1 MRIGEVELEEVKPH
15 LRGGRAENHLG
26 KTTPSS
32 PDLDSNLDLPVLSS
46 RAQHDKRVSQLRH
59 RGGFHL
65 VCGVTVVHVTV
76 AQGLL
81 RGVAVT
87 SRASGGT
94 YYRFQGIAYAKP
106 PVGELRFKVVPAPQD
121 PDSWNGTKDA
131 LSEGASCP
139 QSGKSQEDCLYLNVY
154 SPQLP
159 ESTESSLK
167 PVMVWIHGGGFIKGS
182 GTTKGFGPD
191 YLVDEG
197 IVVVT
202 INYRLGVIGFLSLE
216 GTDVASNVGL
226 KDQAAALR
234 WVKQNIAKFG
244 GDPDN
249 VTIFGQSAGGA
260 SVNYQILSPLSA
272 GLFTRAIS
280 ESGSVFNPW
289 SYMSDPRERAFRMGQ
304 ALGYTGDDDQALVDF
319 LRTLTA
325 DELIA
330 AQGKALSQEIA
341 TSMDIVYL
349 NTGEK
354 LEGSSNWNVWKFQI
368 KVILQ
373 SMGLYGVVDGS
384 EQKLVETA
392 TNYADWI
399 SKDGKAQGI
408 IVTHLNEKTLSETLW
423 QVSQGCESEPSSWE
437 PDEGTLEW
445 NPWRA
450 PKLWMLAGVS
460 NWRQRKTLPHAFCE
474 SQRQND
480 RTLIL
485 WERSEF
491 RGESLVG
498 RKPWFPARPEKN
510 GGEEY
515 PFVATAESSVSS
527 GDVVFLPDEPIKM
540 MQSGQFNKVPYIIG
554 ANSEEYRESATYV
567 PLDLGLKRGSEKS
580 LQIAE
585 KIRQFYFGDHNMSTS
600 TVPQFCDMET
610 DIMFVKGIYKTS
622 TEFVAHSDVPLYNYQ
637 FCYDGRLGVSRVHGS
652 NSTIYGPSHTDELSY
667 IFYYTAVTTPFPENS
682 TEMITLRRM
691 VSIWTNFAKTGNP
704 SAGLDV
710 LWRPNTVDD
719 HFYLKIDA
727 DLSLEKDLEKE
738 RMAFWDEIYNSV
750 GK

>member
-1 MRIGEVELEEVKPH
+1 MASLVLTH
-15 LRGGRAENHLG
+15 
-26 KTTPSS
+26 SS
-32 PDLDSNLDLPVLSS
+32 QQTL
-46 RAQHDKRVSQLRH
+46 
-59 RGGFHL
+59 
-65 VCGVTVVHVTV
+65 
-76 AQGLL
+76 
-81 RGVAVT
+81 
-87 SRASGGT
+87 
-94 YYRFQGIAYAKP
+94 
-106 PVGELRFKVVPAPQD
+106 
-121 PDSWNGTKDA
+121 
-131 LSEGASCP
+131 
-139 QSGKSQEDCLYLNVY
+139 
-154 SPQLP
+154 LP

-330 AQGKALSQEIA
+330 AQGKALSQE
-341 TSMDIVYL
+341 
-349 NTGEK
+349 
-354 LEGSSNWNVWKFQI
+354 
-368 KVILQ
+368 
-373 SMGLYGVVDGS
+373 
-384 EQKLVETA
+384 
-392 TNYADWI
+392 
-399 SKDGKAQGI
+399 
-408 IVTHLNEKTLSETLW
+408 
-423 QVSQGCESEPSSWE
+423 
-437 PDEGTLEW
+437 
-445 NPWRA
+445 
-450 PKLWMLAGVS
+450 
-460 NWRQRKTLPHAFCE
+460 
-474 SQRQND
+474 
-480 RTLIL
+480 
-485 WERSEF
+485 
-491 RGESLVG
+491 
-498 RKPWFPARPEKN
+498 EKN

-554 ANSEEYRESATYV
+554 ANSEEYRESATSLNNTPSSWTSLSKSFERYV
-567 PLDLGLKRGSEKS
+567 PLDLGLKRGSEQS

-585 KIRQFYFGDHNMSTS
+585 KIRQFYFGGHNMSTS
-600 TVPQFCDMET
+600 TVPQFCD
-610 DIMFVKGIYKTS
+610 
-622 TEFVAHSDVPLYNYQ
+622 
-637 FCYDGRLGVSRVHGS
+637 VSSSR
-652 NSTIYGPSHTDELSY
+652 Y
-667 IFYYTAVTTPFPENS
+667 
-682 TEMITLRRM
+682 
-691 VSIWTNFAKTGNP
+691 
-704 SAGLDV
+704 
-710 LWRPNTVDD
+710 
-719 HFYLKIDA
+719 
-727 DLSLEKDLEKE
+727 
-738 RMAFWDEIYNSV
+738 
-750 GK
+750 

>member
-1 MRIGEVELEEVKPH
+1 MTGSGYK
-15 LRGGRAENHLG
+15 GRRKN
-26 KTTPSS
+26 T
-32 PDLDSNLDLPVLSS
+32 D
-46 RAQHDKRVSQLRH
+46 
-59 RGGFHL
+59 
-65 VCGVTVVHVTV
+65 
-76 AQGLL
+76 
-81 RGVAVT
+81 
-87 SRASGGT
+87 
-94 YYRFQGIAYAKP
+94 
-106 PVGELRFKVVPAPQD
+106 
-121 PDSWNGTKDA
+121 
-131 LSEGASCP
+131 
-139 QSGKSQEDCLYLNVY
+139 
-154 SPQLP
+154 LP

-226 KDQAAALR
+226 KDQVAALR

-260 SVNYQILSPLSA
+260 SVNYQVLSPLSA

-289 SYMSDPRERAFRMGQ
+289 SYMADPRERAFRMGQ
-304 ALGYTGDDDQALVDF
+304 ALGYTGEDDQALVDF

-330 AQGKALSQEIA
+330 AQGKALSQE
-341 TSMDIVYL
+341 
-349 NTGEK
+349 
-354 LEGSSNWNVWKFQI
+354 
-368 KVILQ
+368 
-373 SMGLYGVVDGS
+373 
-384 EQKLVETA
+384 
-392 TNYADWI
+392 
-399 SKDGKAQGI
+399 
-408 IVTHLNEKTLSETLW
+408 
-423 QVSQGCESEPSSWE
+423 
-437 PDEGTLEW
+437 
-445 NPWRA
+445 
-450 PKLWMLAGVS
+450 
-460 NWRQRKTLPHAFCE
+460 
-474 SQRQND
+474 
-480 RTLIL
+480 
-485 WERSEF
+485 
-491 RGESLVG
+491 
-498 RKPWFPARPEKN
+498 EKN

-515 PFVATAESSVSS
+515 PFVATYESSVSS

-554 ANSEEYRESATYV
+554 ANSEEYRESATSLNNTPSSWTSLSKSFERYV
-567 PLDLGLKRGSEKS
+567 PLDLGLERGSEQS

-585 KIRQFYFGDHNMSTS
+585 KIRKFYFGDQNMSTS

-610 DIMFVKGIYKTS
+610 DIMFVKGVYKTS
-622 TEFVAHSDVPLYNYQ
+622 TEFVAHSDAPLYNYQ

-691 VSIWTNFAKTGNP
+691 VSIWTNFAKTGRHKRTVHNRQNP
-704 SAGLDV
+704 VGHCYGQVALPQVVYRKLVHKHIRDKCQLQTQLGLE
-710 LWRPNTVDD
+710 T
-719 HFYLKIDA
+719 KQ
-727 DLSLEKDLEKE
+727 
-738 RMAFWDEIYNSV
+738 
-750 GK
+750 